1 MLNIKVLLIP
11 LNKPFS
17 NNVTHEPFEPLLET
31 VLKSPFNKVEMPVRE
46 PVLALQLVVCPA
58 TDPTARP
65 IKHNSIA
72 YFILQSSLLSKLFY
86 IIKE

>member
-17 NNVTHEPFEPLLET
+17 NNVTHEPLLET

>member
-1 MLNIKVLLIP
+1 MLNINIKVLLIP

-17 NNVTHEPFEPLLET
+17 NDVTHEPLLET
-31 VLKSPFNKVEMPVRE
+31 ALKSPFNKAEMSVRE
-46 PVLALQLVVCPA
+46 PILAVQPVVCPA

-72 YFILQSSLLSKLFY
+72 YFILQSNLLSKLFY